1 VTEGHA
7 LFDVIR
13 LPASEVKPGSEPRH
27 VFLAQLRSRVAI
39 VLLALVAAC
48 GSARDM
54 SGPAEFP
61 VRLIVSNNLIA
72 PVTMSVDGVPQLG
85 LQSGK
90 SSGLTVSSTAQWLT
104 WTSAKPMDSDG
115 KPIPDDIGEV
125 KIAIAGINHVLE
137 ISNVIKNQT
146 YITAGIFNHTD
157 APVSIG
163 VYDGFSVSC
172 AAALPAASD
181 ARSGFT
187 QIGYY
192 RLLPATVVRAYR
204 DPTLCTGPY
213 VSWPSSEL
221 REFDDKSGLLVLSL
235 DSAP

>member
-1 VTEGHA
+1 M
-7 LFDVIR
+7 
-13 LPASEVKPGSEPRH
+13 
-27 VFLAQLRSRVAI
+27 

-48 GSARDM
+48 GSARDA

-104 WTSAKPMDSDG
+104 WMSAKPMDSHG
-115 KPIPDDIGEV
+115 QPIQDDIGEV
-125 KIAIAGINHVLE
+125 KIAIAGINYVLE
-137 ISNVIKNQT
+137 ISNVIENQT

-157 APVSIG
+157 VPVSIG
-163 VYDGFSVSC
+163 VYDGLSVSC

-221 REFDDKSGLLVLSL
+221 RKFDDKSGLLVLSL

>member
-1 VTEGHA
+1 MTDGNA

-13 LPASEVKPGSEPRH
+13 LRASEAERSSEAQH
-27 VFLAQLRSRVAI
+27 VFLAQLRSLVAI

-48 GSARDM
+48 ESARNT

-61 VRLIVSNNLIA
+61 VRLIVNNNLIA
-72 PVTMSVDGVPQLG
+72 PVTMSVDGIPLLG

-104 WTSAKPMDSDG
+104 WKSAKPMDSEG
-115 KPIPDDIGEV
+115 RPIPDDIGEV

-137 ISNVIKNQT
+137 INNVIDNQT
-146 YITAGIFNHTD
+146 YVTAGIYNHTD

-172 AAALPAASD
+172 AAALPRAFGAV
-181 ARSGFT
+181 SGFT
-187 QIGYY
+187 LIGYY
-192 RLLPATVVRAYR
+192 RLLPATAVRAYR
-204 DPTLCTGPY
+204 DPTHCTGPF

-221 REFDDKSGLLVLSL
+221 REFEDKSGFLVLSL